1 MSEKKTF
8 YLTTPIYYPSDKLHI
23 GHAYSTVAGDAMAR
37 YKRLRG
43 YDVRYLTGT
52 DEHGQKIE
60 RKAEEA
66 GKTPQQFV
74 DDIVVGIK
82 ELWRKLD
89 ISNDDFIR
97 TTEERHKRLF
107 RIFLIDCSSKVTSI
121 KANMKAGTVFRMKPS
136 IQKHNWLISF
146 EMTMA

>member
-1 MSEKKTF
+1 
-8 YLTTPIYYPSDKLHI
+8 
-23 GHAYSTVAGDAMAR
+23 MAR

-43 YDVRYLTGT
+43 YEVRYLTGT

-97 TTEERHKRLF
+97 TTEERHKKWY
-107 RIFLIDCSSKVTSI
+107 RIFLIGCCSKEISI
-121 KANMKAGTVFRMKPS
+121 KVNMRAGIVSQMKPFT
-136 IQKHNWLISF
+136 QKRN
-146 EMTMA
+146 